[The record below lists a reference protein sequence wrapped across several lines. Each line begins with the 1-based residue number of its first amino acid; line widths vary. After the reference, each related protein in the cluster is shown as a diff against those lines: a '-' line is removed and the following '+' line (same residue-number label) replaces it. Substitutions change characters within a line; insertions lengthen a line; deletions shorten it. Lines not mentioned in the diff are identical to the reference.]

1 MFRTRDANVRRPSE
15 SGDPGSA
22 FWIPAFAGM
31 TERQQ
36 FPSPDFSIFNTSIL
50 DMTMTAPTREQ
61 IVADKF
67 EILENSIT
75 SLCHRDNGDWAGLGK
90 CFHADSRITTSWFD
104 GTAAEFVA
112 QSNAMM
118 DGHHPKDT
126 QRHMMSNP
134 RITLNGDRAACE
146 YYVILHQGRTLD
158 GYEFDFQTWS
168 VTIDLCERRD
178 GVWRIC
184 TRKMI
189 YEKSRMDPHVPGTVP
204 QSYYDSLDLSRYP
217 QAIRFHCYRNERS
230 SGQVPKNLIMKG
242 SPEEVAA
249 RKEVAAWVAGR

>member
-1 MFRTRDANVRRPSE
+1 MPRSFNPSQAK
-15 SGDPGSA
+15 DP
-22 FWIPAFAGM
+22 
-31 TERQQ
+31 
-36 FPSPDFSIFNTSIL
+36 
-50 DMTMTAPTREQ
+50 TMTTLTREQ
-61 IVADKF
+61 IATAKF

-112 QSNAMM
+112 QSDAMM
-118 DGHHPKDT
+118 SGHHPTDT

-134 RITLNGDRAACE
+134 RITLNGKRAACE

-168 VTIDLCERRD
+168 VTIDLHELRD
-178 GVWRIC
+178 GAWRIC

-189 YEKSRMDPHVPGTVP
+189 YEKSRMDPHVPGAVP
-204 QSYYDSLDLSRYP
+204 QSYYDSLDLSP
-217 QAIRFHCYRNERS
+217 FPPAIRFHCYRNLRS
-230 SGQVPKNLIMKG
+230 SGQMPKNLIMKG
-242 SPEEVAA
+242 SPEEAAA
-249 RKEVAAWVAGR
+249 RREVAAWVA